1 MKKNSNLQELM
12 GYAGGHRYLTYLS
25 LLLSAVSAVLA
36 LFPFVFLFRIIR
48 EVIEV
53 APNYAQATHIV
64 RNGWMAVGFAVLSIV
79 IYVCA
84 LMSSHLSA
92 FRIAGNIRKAL
103 MAHIAELPLGFIGE
117 TGSGKIRRIVSDS
130 SAATETYL
138 AHQLPDMSAAVTT
151 PVCMIVMLFLFDWRF
166 GLVSLL
172 PVILG
177 FAAMF
182 KMAGPSMAEDMKLY
196 QNALADMNNEAVEYV
211 RGVPV
216 VKTFGQTVHSFK
228 RFKGTIDGYYD
239 FVMSYCKKCRPS
251 MLSYTVLVNS
261 AFAFLIVL
269 ALILAGGG
277 PVAQPVL
284 LNFIFYVIFTPL
296 IATAMTKVMFMSEN
310 GMIVADAMSRI
321 HSILDVEPLPEPRSG
336 KVPTDNDVV
345 LENVTF
351 RYTGGTTD
359 ALRDVTIRVGAGET
373 VALVGPSGGGKST
386 AAKLAARF
394 WDIDRGRIT
403 VGGVDVATVDPEKLL
418 NAYSIVFQ
426 DVTLFN
432 NTVMENIRIGRKDAT
447 DAEVIQAAKEAM
459 CEEFIAK
466 LPQGYQTMIGENG
479 STLSG
484 GERQRISIAR
494 ALLKDAPIILLDEA
508 TASLDA
514 ENETEIQQAIS
525 RLVEQKTVLII
536 AHRMRTVENANKIVV
551 LSGGTVAETGT
562 PEELMKK
569 NGTFA
574 RMVKLQTESQ
584 NWSLA

>member
-12 GYAGGHRYLTYLS
+12 GYAGGHRYLAYLS
-25 LLLSAVSAVLA
+25 LLLSAISAILA

-228 RFKGTIDGYYD
+228 RFKGTIDSYYD

-269 ALILAGGG
+269 MISANFYEALTG
-277 PVAQPVL
+277 
-284 LNFIFYVIFTPL
+284 LNLDPEGANIEFIAEWSPT
-296 IATAMTKVMFMSEN
+296 
-310 GMIVADAMSRI
+310 
-321 HSILDVEPLPEPRSG
+321 VEDRSG
-336 KVPTDNDVV
+336 VESKISLTHDYYQP
-345 LENVTF
+345 
-351 RYTGGTTD
+351 
-359 ALRDVTIRVGAGET
+359 IET
-373 VALVGPSGGGKST
+373 VTRKLKKKVDTST
-386 AAKLAARF
+386 RILGRINKLESAPDVSKRKG
-394 WDIDRGRIT
+394 GRIT
-403 VGGVDVATVDPEKLL
+403 VI
-418 NAYSIVFQ
+418 Y
-426 DVTLFN
+426 
-432 NTVMENIRIGRKDAT
+432 
-447 DAEVIQAAKEAM
+447 
-459 CEEFIAK
+459 
-466 LPQGYQTMIGENG
+466 
-479 STLSG
+479 
-484 GERQRISIAR
+484 
-494 ALLKDAPIILLDEA
+494 LDE
-508 TASLDA
+508 D
-514 ENETEIQQAIS
+514 EKK
-525 RLVEQKTVLII
+525 KTVTVQLEKSDHSRAIEAHDKGLYVEIVGSLI
-536 AHRMRTVENANKIVV
+536 R
-551 LSGGTVAETGT
+551 SGRATMTCEMFSVID
-562 PEELMKK
+562 
-569 NGTFA
+569 
-574 RMVKLQTESQ
+574 
-584 NWSLA
+584 